1 MKFLKPHTAILL
13 MIVGIFFTFFGAR
26 FIFQVFGA
34 MVGVTASVLVFL
46 QTYNLFVQTQ
56 HFDLIKQVGLM
67 VVSLIVGV
75 YLGKGF
81 YIFSKEWSIPLIC
94 TLTGFVLSLV
104 VGDYIELTS
113 PTIQFLFS
121 ILFGVVFKELAQCY
135 QGRVKRYGTAFIGS
149 FFLMKSI
156 GTFFGGYP
164 DELTDAKEQNPLI
177 WAYFLG
183 FVFTTILGA
192 KV

>member
-1 MKFLKPHTAILL
+1 MSYLKPHFAIFLL
-13 MIVGIFFTFFGAR
+13 IIGIFFTFFGAR

-34 MVGVTASVLVFL
+34 MVGITASVFVFL

-56 HFDLIKQVGLM
+56 NFDLIKQVGLM

-104 VGDYIELTS
+104 VGDYFELTS

-121 ILFGVVFKELAQCY
+121 ILVGIIFKELAQCY

-164 DELTDAKEQNPLI
+164 DDQTDA
-177 WAYFLG
+177 
-183 FVFTTILGA
+183 
-192 KV
+192 